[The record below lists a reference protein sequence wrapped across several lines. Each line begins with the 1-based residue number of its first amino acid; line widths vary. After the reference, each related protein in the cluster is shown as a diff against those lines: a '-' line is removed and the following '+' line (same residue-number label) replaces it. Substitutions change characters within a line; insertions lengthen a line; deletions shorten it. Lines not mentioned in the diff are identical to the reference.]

1 MLLSLTVNLPCGEPS
16 CQKHEVIKRY
26 IHLGTA
32 GGPIAVK
39 TLSFD
44 LEKPKLEI
52 DDKL

>member
-1 MLLSLTVNLPCGEPS
+1 MLFPAINLSCREPS

-32 GGPIAVK
+32 GSPTAVK
-39 TLSFD
+39 TLSF
-44 LEKPKLEI
+44 LTFAKPKEI